1 VNKDIFEVFLQPAA
15 LAAPGGSMVN
25 KLNLLFVGVGGQG
38 VLTASDIAAQVG
50 LDLGLDAKKS
60 EVHGF
65 AQRGGVVE
73 SHVRWAPRV
82 GSPTCEQGTVD
93 ILMAFELLEA
103 ARWIEWLRPGGMV
116 IVNRQKIVPMS
127 VSIGDALYPEEK
139 TILAALEQRASKVLV
154 VDALPLAKQAGNPRT
169 VNTIMLAALST
180 LLETDPAV
188 WESAILRRVPS
199 RYADVNKVAFG
210 LGEQAVHTKSR

>member
-1 VNKDIFEVFLQPAA
+1 MIE
-15 LAAPGGSMVN
+15 

-73 SHVRWAPRV
+73 SHIRWAPRV
-82 GSPTCEQGTVD
+82 GSPTCEKGTVD
-93 ILMAFELLEA
+93 VLMAFELMEA
-103 ARWIEWLRPGGMV
+103 ARWLDWLRPGGTV

-127 VSIGDALYPEEK
+127 VSVGNAIYPDEE
-139 TILAALEQRASKVLV
+139 TLLTSLEQRASTVV
-154 VDALPLAKQAGNPRT
+154 AVDALPLAEQAGNSRT

-180 LLETDPAV
+180 LLETDPAI
-188 WESAILRRVPS
+188 WEAAILRRVPS
-199 RYADVNKVAFG
+199 KYADVNKVAFQ
-210 LGEQAVHTKSR
+210 LGQEAAQTYAFRI